1 MTGIF
6 SIRASRAEDLD
17 TLMETY
23 RHAKEFMAAN
33 GNPGQWTGG
42 YPSRDLIASEIA
54 ALHSF
59 VCEDRDGTVAGT
71 FCFIIGDD
79 PTYSLIEDGAWI
91 ADGEYGTIHRLA
103 STGIA
108 SGVASACI
116 GWCWER
122 IHNLRADT
130 HEDNKA
136 MQHILSEAGFRR
148 CGIIYIDDG
157 SRRIAYQKI

>member
-23 RHAKEFMAAN
+23 RHAKEFMAA
-33 GNPGQWTGG
+33 
-42 YPSRDLIASEIA
+42 
-54 ALHSF
+54 
-59 VCEDRDGTVAGT
+59 
-71 FCFIIGDD
+71 IGDD

-122 IHNLRADT
+122 
-130 HEDNKA
+130 
-136 MQHILSEAGFRR
+136 SEIRIYANRR
-148 CGIIYIDDG
+148 IIYSNRGYFGPSDSYICSSDFCTSDENMV
-157 SRRIAYQKI
+157 RIIVKTTTAH

>member
-91 ADGEYGTIHRLA
+91 GAQATVCP
-103 STGIA
+103 
-108 SGVASACI
+108 GVTAHMQSILTVGSVATKDMDENCI
-116 GWCWER
+116 YQGNPAVCIRKR
-122 IHNLRADT
+122 IIK
-130 HEDNKA
+130 E
-136 MQHILSEAGFRR
+136 
-148 CGIIYIDDG
+148 
-157 SRRIAYQKI
+157 